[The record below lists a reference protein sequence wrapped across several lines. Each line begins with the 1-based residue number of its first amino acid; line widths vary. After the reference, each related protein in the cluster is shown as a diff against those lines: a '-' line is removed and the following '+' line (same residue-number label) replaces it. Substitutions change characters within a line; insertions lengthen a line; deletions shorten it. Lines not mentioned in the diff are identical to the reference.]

1 MKGREDV
8 TGSVNYGSKHA
19 TVENELLRTN
29 ACMFI
34 VCLVEHIRVDIWSVR
49 ESLLP
54 LLQTEAQVSLLQF
67 GRTILWSMHQLRE
80 GWAPSA

>member
-19 TVENELLRTN
+19 TVQNEVLRTN

-34 VCLVEHIRVDIWSVR
+34 VCLVEHIRVDI
-49 ESLLP
+49 
-54 LLQTEAQVSLLQF
+54 
-67 GRTILWSMHQLRE
+67 
-80 GWAPSA
+80 

>member
-1 MKGREDV
+1 M
-8 TGSVNYGSKHA
+8 NYGSKHA
-19 TVENELLRTN
+19 TVQNEVLRTN

-67 GRTILWSMHQLRE
+67 RRSILWNMHQLRE
-80 GWAPSA
+80 WWAPFA

>member
-19 TVENELLRTN
+19 TIQNEVLRTN

-34 VCLVEHIRVDIWSVR
+34 VCLVEHIRVDIWSAR

-54 LLQTEAQVSLLQF
+54 IYRQKRKWVYSSSWRKSL
-67 GRTILWSMHQLRE
+67 GNE
-80 GWAPSA
+80 GKL